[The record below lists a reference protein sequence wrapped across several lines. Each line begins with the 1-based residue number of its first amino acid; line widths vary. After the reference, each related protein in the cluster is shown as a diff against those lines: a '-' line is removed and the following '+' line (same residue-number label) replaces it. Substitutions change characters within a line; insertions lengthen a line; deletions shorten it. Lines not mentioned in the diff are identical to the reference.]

1 MKKREKTVILRK
13 SSVKQVIVYYSCE
26 IEVEEFSLF
35 GKKKR
40 RESCRP
46 VIFIY
51 SDLEVNKPYSF
62 RFNTDEECKEAHDK
76 ILREL
81 RDERDP
87 FMSFKSNDIK

>member
-35 GKKKR
+35 GKKKKR
-40 RESCRP
+40 RVSSRP

-62 RFNTDEECKEAHDK
+62 RFNTDEECREAHDK

-87 FMSFKSNDIK
+87 FMSFKSKDI